1 MQNQRIIKGSNFG
14 AVYAATNPIITRQA
28 MEFFQS
34 NDGFISVK
42 DVPLIRV
49 PVASG
54 KLAVVKQEYIN
65 RDEVKQRSSSPAE
78 ADKSTLGVGTVDFT
92 TDSRA
97 LEYVLTAEDA
107 SKIGYEYGMDVP
119 ALIPR
124 ALAMKAN
131 IHTEGRFSSLW
142 ASGSWYRTV
151 TGAASNSGTEGTT
164 AMERVKW
171 TDATVNP
178 VTGIIAEKR
187 IFLLRNG
194 VMPTNLRLG
203 YKSFEVLA
211 THPLVR
217 AQIALTIGGA
227 SQAALYTPMATVA
240 QLSALLGLNVSVSWA
255 VKNTSDVDGTV
266 TNSFIVNMEDAL
278 LTYDGGGTYDATM
291 GMNGQPS
298 VSLTGSTGFARL
310 AWTGVAPDGFQIRDL
325 DRPAIGAGGSHSWIL
340 DLFQG
345 FVIVDAKFGTFWDGI
360 AAD

>member
-1 MQNQRIIKGSNFG
+1 MTTRIQKGSNFN
-14 AVYAATNPIITRQA
+14 ATYSATNPIVTRQA

-34 NDGFISVK
+34 QEGFVSVK

-65 RDEVKQRSSSPAE
+65 RDEVKLRSSQPAE
-78 ADKSTLGVGTVDFT
+78 AEKATLGVGTVDFS

-142 ASGSWYRTV
+142 SSSSWYRTV
-151 TGAASNSGTEGTT
+151 TGVASASESSSEGTT
-164 AMERVKW
+164 AMSRTHW
-171 TDATVNP
+171 DDATKNP
-178 VTGIIAEKR
+178 ALAIAAEKR

-203 YKSFEVLA
+203 YRLFETIA
-211 THPLVR
+211 THPLIR
-217 AQIALTIGGA
+217 AQIALTVGGS

-240 QLSALLGLNVSVSWA
+240 QLSALFGLNVSVSWG

-266 TNSFIVNMEDAL
+266 TNSFIVNMDDAL
-278 LTYDGGGTYDATM
+278 MTYDGGGTYDATM

-298 VSLTGSTGFARL
+298 VSLTGSTGFARV
-310 AWTGVAPDGFQIRDL
+310 AWTGVAPDGFQIREIN
-325 DRPAIGAGGSHSWIL
+325 REAIGAGGSQSWIL

-345 FVIVDAKFGTFWDGI
+345 YCIVDSKFGTFFDGMHS
-360 AAD
+360 